1 MTLEEF
7 FGTISENPIMILSFF
22 LLIPLT
28 AAIAGFMG
36 KGEGHL
42 SPWKFLYS
50 TLIYLVCVPG
60 ILAIALNFYTFL
72 FERRSIFKFDIFTQI
87 LPIISMVATLLFVRK
102 NVSLDRI
109 PGFNKIS
116 GLFMMIFAG
125 LILMWIL
132 DRTRIFVVAFTQMP
146 FYYVGFIFVG
156 LLVLLRL
163 GMSKVL
169 KTNT

>member
-60 ILAIALNFYTFL
+60 ILAIALNFFTFL
-72 FERRSIFKFDIFTQI
+72 FERRSIFKFDIFT
-87 LPIISMVATLLFVRK
+87 
-102 NVSLDRI
+102 
-109 PGFNKIS
+109 
-116 GLFMMIFAG
+116 
-125 LILMWIL
+125 
-132 DRTRIFVVAFTQMP
+132 
-146 FYYVGFIFVG
+146 
-156 LLVLLRL
+156 
-163 GMSKVL
+163 
-169 KTNT
+169 